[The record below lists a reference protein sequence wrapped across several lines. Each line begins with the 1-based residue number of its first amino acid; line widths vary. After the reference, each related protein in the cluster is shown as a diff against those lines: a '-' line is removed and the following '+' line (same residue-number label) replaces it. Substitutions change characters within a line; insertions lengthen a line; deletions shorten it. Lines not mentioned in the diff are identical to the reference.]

1 MRSLFAATIG
11 LLLLGAACSSNKA
24 GATAVVS
31 TDSKCTPEKTTF
43 DAGKITFE
51 VRNEG
56 KKVTE
61 LYVYSDGDKIEGEV
75 ENVGP
80 GTSRLVTV
88 DLRGGKFELACKPG
102 QTGRGIRTPITVK
115 GA

>member
-1 MRSLFAATIG
+1 MRSPFAATIG
-11 LLLLGAACSSNKA
+11 LLLVAAACSSHKA

-43 DAGKITFE
+43 DAGTITFE
-51 VRNEG
+51 VKNDG
-56 KKVTE
+56 TKVTE
-61 LYVYSDGDKIEGEV
+61 LYVYSEGDKIEGEV

-80 GTSRLVTV
+80 GTSRQVTV
-88 DLRGGKFELACKPG
+88 NLQGGKYELACKPG
-102 QTGRGIRTPITVK
+102 QTGNGIRTPITVK